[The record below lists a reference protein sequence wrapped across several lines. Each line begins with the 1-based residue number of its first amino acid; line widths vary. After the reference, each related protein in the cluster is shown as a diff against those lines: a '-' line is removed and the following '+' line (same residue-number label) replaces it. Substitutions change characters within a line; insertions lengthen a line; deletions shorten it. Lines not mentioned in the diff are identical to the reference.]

1 MILIEEYLNN
11 KNLIKEDNFSYYTL
25 DNPEK
30 FLNKCVNNG
39 YVLHGSTRK
48 ILGYLK
54 PYTSNDLSKEF
65 GNQTG
70 IYLTSIPLVAMF
82 CAFVSGTNSGQRRSS
97 IETRIENEN
106 IEYLNVYLGVENI
119 QEVKDEGYVYIF
131 KDSVID
137 ESYGKEHIS
146 KKDILPEYI
155 LKIYRKDLRYTIE
168 EIKFP

>member
-1 MILIEEYLNN
+1 MIVIEEYLNK

-25 DNPEK
+25 DNPEE
-30 FLNKCVNNG
+30 FLNKCINNG

-54 PYTSNDLSKEF
+54 PYTSNDSSKEF

-82 CAFVSGTNSGQRRSS
+82 CAFVSGAKSGQRQNAIHSK
-97 IETRIENEN
+97 TENGN

-119 QEVKDEGYVYIF
+119 ENVKDEGYVYIF

-146 KKDILPEYI
+146 KKEILPKYV
-155 LKIYRKDLRYTIE
+155 LKIYRKDLRYTINK
-168 EIKFP
+168 IK